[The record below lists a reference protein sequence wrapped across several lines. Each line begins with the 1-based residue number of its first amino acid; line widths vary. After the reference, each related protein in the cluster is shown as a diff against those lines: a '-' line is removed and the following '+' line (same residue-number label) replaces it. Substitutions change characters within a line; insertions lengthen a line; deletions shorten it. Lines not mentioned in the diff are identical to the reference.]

1 MKIPQ
6 LVLGCALPV
15 MLASTGLARI
25 GETLEE
31 CVERYGDPIESP
43 TPDELL
49 QGAVNVPFLSSGI
62 IRDVTF
68 WRGKAAEIF
77 FYNEDNSTIS
87 KAQSEILLE
96 DNADSC
102 TWTKVAEDLDSRRWQ
117 TSNGE
122 RRAYLSK
129 ASSSSSLSIRTAEF
143 LDAMI
148 DSSKDSDSR
157 PIARGNELKEAFA
170 AAERASH
177 APSLTR
183 AERRTMEKAVWRA
196 RLVVR
201 RSDTKYLNDLELAE
215 LYQKALPIN
224 KMQDVQGA
232 INSLLNRKQ

>member
-1 MKIPQ
+1 M
-6 LVLGCALPV
+6 AV
-15 MLASTGLARI
+15 MLSSTVWARI

-43 TPDELL
+43 TPDKSL
-49 QGAVNVPFLSSGI
+49 QGAVRVPFLSSGI

-68 WRGKAAEIF
+68 WRGKAAEISF
-77 FYNEDNSTIS
+77 HNEDNSTIS

-96 DNADSC
+96 DNAGSS

-117 TSNGE
+117 TLNGE

-148 DSSKDSDSR
+148 ASSKDPDSR

-170 AAERASH
+170 AAEKASY
-177 APSLTR
+177 APKMRPTDR
-183 AERRTMEKAVWRA
+183 RKMERAVWA
-196 RLVVR
+196 VRLVTR
-201 RSDTKYLNDLELAE
+201 RSDIQSMSDAE
-215 LYQKALPIN
+215 LSELYKKALPIIEMRN
-224 KMQDVQGA
+224 LRSAVD
-232 INSLLNRKQ
+232 SLR